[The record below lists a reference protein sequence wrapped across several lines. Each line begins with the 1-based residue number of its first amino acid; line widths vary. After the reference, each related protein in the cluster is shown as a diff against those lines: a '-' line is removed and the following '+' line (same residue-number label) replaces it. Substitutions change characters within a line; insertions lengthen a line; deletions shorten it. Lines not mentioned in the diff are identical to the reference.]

1 MATLEVVAKPQRQ
14 RKKRT
19 PRRKRA
25 PVVLKEEVFLEKG
38 PVNGPRQQTP
48 LRKQGVPVSALSGGG
63 TRDFDPIDRVQ
74 PRGKVNPYL
83 LTLIDP
89 ERFHGVRYP
98 DSYKRATAIL
108 KLIQNLEVPYI
119 PSGMAPGVEEPGK
132 YFAIF
137 RASLLHPVW
146 FYGVYDNGENP
157 LWNLS
162 TQNER
167 FGLRSLLPG
176 VATVAQQDGMMWLP
190 KNVTLNMVAAMIF
203 QTLDYVIDPFK
214 RKLPDGSLL
223 YGYTFAGGSPGAGM
237 TVNFQIRTNGKV
249 SNGDIIRIT
258 MTNGTTSVVT
268 DLTATAADQNEWSGT
283 STTVD
288 VLLTATTLASLGHA
302 CGRPASVGFRIGY
315 ISAAGV
321 NKGIE
326 ILSVAMK
333 LNFAGGTPPTAQ
345 LGLYPQ
351 EWEDVQDLLGELTR
365 YRPVSASAWCA
376 YEGSTL
382 NNGGAHAALMYQG
395 GEHPAQAGLYEYEL
409 IARIPESYEQRMSMG
424 SYQYIVPAS
433 TADTEMRQVVNQ
445 EEWNHPYCVF
455 AGRVGDITQTRP
467 LRLRVVMNPEFVSD
481 SQLFNYQS
489 VPPLRWQI
497 DQAQRILFNA
507 PTSMSNDGHW
517 EQIWKWMKQAGRD
530 VASFAKDNAHWI
542 APIAKGLATTGL
554 ALL

>member
-1 MATLEVVAKPQRQ
+1 MATLEVIAKPQRQ
-14 RKKRT
+14 K
-19 PRRKRA
+19 RKRA
-25 PVVLKEEVFLEKG
+25 PRRKKPVTLKEEVFIERG
-38 PVNGPRQQTP
+38 PNHGPRAQTP
-48 LRKQGVPVSALSGGG
+48 LRKQGAVVSALSGGG
-63 TRDFDPIDRVQ
+63 SRDFDPVERVH

-119 PSGMAPGVEEPGK
+119 PAACNPVVEEPGK
-132 YFAIF
+132 YYLIF

-146 FYGVYDNGENP
+146 FYGFHDETENP
-157 LWNLS
+157 TWNLS

-167 FGLRSLLPG
+167 FGLKSLLPG

-190 KNVTLNMVAAMIF
+190 KGVTMNLVAAMFF
-203 QTLDYVIDPFK
+203 QSRDYVMDPFK
-214 RKLPDGSLL
+214 RKLSDGSLQ
-223 YGYTFAGGSPGAGM
+223 YGYTYCIGGAAGAGGVM
-237 TVNFQIRTNGKV
+237 TVQIRTNGKTTINDTITLTIG
-249 SNGDIIRIT
+249 NGTISIQLVLTATVGDQNEF
-258 MTNGTTSVVT
+258 NGTTADLAALFT
-268 DLTATAADQNEWSGT
+268 DSGI
-283 STTVD
+283 V
-288 VLLTATTLASLGHA
+288 ASGLSA
-302 CGRPASVGFRIGY
+302 GRTKTIGFRIAY
-315 ISAAGV
+315 ASTNAN

-326 ILSVAMK
+326 IISVAIK
-333 LNFAGGTPPTAQ
+333 QNFTGTNNPTQQ
-345 LGLYPQ
+345 LGLYPA
-351 EWEDVQDLLGELTR
+351 EWQDVQDLLGELTR

-395 GEHPAQAGLYEYEL
+395 GEHPNQAGLFEYEQ

-433 TADTEMRQVVNQ
+433 TADTEMRPVVNQ
-445 EEWNHPYCVF
+445 TEWNHPYCVM
-455 AGRVGDITQTRP
+455 AGRVGDTTQARP

-489 VPPLRWQI
+489 VPPLRWQVE
-497 DQAQRILFNA
+497 QAQRVLFHA

-517 EQIWKWMKQAGRD
+517 EQIWQWMKQAGKD
-530 VASFAKDNAHWI
+530 VSSFAKENAHWI
-542 APIAKGLATTGL
+542 APIAKGLASTGL